1 MPIYIYTFVYSVLFM
16 LIFVPLA
23 IKVGFKFNILDKIS
37 EEDELSLSSNETTE
51 KRKKLHTKTTPRTGG
66 IAVFISFWLSI
77 ALAIGFSREIF
88 GIFLGSLL
96 LFLVM
101 LYDDKFDLSP
111 KVKFIAQVLAAS
123 IPIFFGVKINFLSAI
138 FLPKYYVIGFWGI
151 PLTILWCVALV
162 NALNWIDGL
171 DGLASGIAAIASL
184 GIVMIS
190 LNRGIIVTATFGL
203 ALAGVCLTF
212 LRYNFYPAKIF
223 LGDNGAQFLGYI
235 IAMIAVWGGLK
246 TSTSV
251 IIIASVLALG
261 VPIFD
266 VIFSILTRIRKKKPI
281 YEADLENIHYQ
292 LHRRGWGQRRIAIL
306 FYTVTI
312 LLCIIPYFIFAR

>member
-1 MPIYIYTFVYSVLFM
+1 MPIYIYTFIYAVLFM
-16 LIFVPLA
+16 LLFVPLA
-23 IKVGFKFNILDKIS
+23 IKAGFKYNILDKVQTD
-37 EEDELSLSSNETTE
+37 DESTNIANEATD
-51 KRKKLHTKTTPRTGG
+51 KRKKMHKNTTPRTGG

-77 ALAIGFSREIF
+77 VLTIGFSKEIT
-88 GIFLGSLL
+88 GIFLGSLF

-111 KVKFIAQVLAAS
+111 KVKFIAQIIAAS
-123 IPIFFGVKINFLSAI
+123 IPIFFGIRINFLSAI
-138 FLPKYYVIGFWGI
+138 FIPKYYAIGYWGI
-151 PLTILWCVALV
+151 PLTIIWCVALV

-190 LNRGIIVTATFGL
+190 LNRGLIVTATFGL
-203 ALAGVCLTF
+203 ALAGICLTF

-223 LGDNGAQFLGYI
+223 LGDSGAQFMGYI
-235 IAMIAVWGGLK
+235 IAMLAVWGGLK

-266 VIFSILTRIRKKKPI
+266 VFFSIFTRIRKGKPI

-292 LHRRGWGQRRIAIL
+292 LHRRGWGQRKIAIL
-306 FYTVTI
+306 FYTVTL
-312 LLCIIPYFIFAR
+312 LLCIIPYFIFVR

>member
-1 MPIYIYTFVYSVLFM
+1 MPIYVYSFIYSILLMLFLM
-16 LIFVPLA
+16 PFA
-23 IKVGFKFNILDKIS
+23 IKAGFKFNILDKITS
-37 EEDELSLSSNETTE
+37 KGDEKSFDKKDVRE
-51 KRKKLHTKTTPRTGG
+51 KLHEKTTPRTGG

-77 ALAIGFSREIF
+77 ILTIGFSREIL

-96 LFLVM
+96 LFVVM
-101 LYDDKFDLSP
+101 LYDDRFDLSP
-111 KVKFIAQVLAAS
+111 KIKFIAQIISAS

-138 FLPKYYVIGFWGI
+138 FSKQYYAIGLWGI

-162 NALNWIDGL
+162 NALNLIDGL
-171 DGLASGIAAIASL
+171 DGLAAGIAAIASL
-184 GIVMIS
+184 GIVVFS
-190 LNRGIIVTATFGL
+190 LSRGMTVAATMGL
-203 ALAGVCLTF
+203 SLSGICLIF

-223 LGDNGAQFLGYI
+223 LGDSGAQFLGYI

-251 IIIASVLALG
+251 IIIVSALALG

-266 VIFSILTRIRKKKPI
+266 VVFSIFTRIRKRKPI

-292 LHRRGWGQRRIAIL
+292 LHRRGWGQRRIAFL
-306 FYTVTI
+306 FYIVT
-312 LLCIIPYFIFAR
+312 LFLCIIPYFIFVK